1 MPQDQQ
7 QPAPEGYPY
16 GEQAQSAQRNKQESQ
31 QENPYSASQYPYGG
45 GEQENPYAAS
55 QYPYGGGEQEN
66 PYSASQYPYG
76 EGGDQENPYA
86 ASQYPYGGVESKK
99 VLKPPPSTPIVG
111 ENKKVLTPAAGVN
124 SQENYG
130 YGEITQESVPLPL
143 GEAIRQLP
151 QQYLRVVTRPSSASI
166 AIEKGKASWD
176 IVWVQLLGYAIIEA
190 ILGYLY
196 NLINPAKMPSN
207 LGRSVTPEMYQALIA
222 ALSIGRIF
230 LVPLFFFIGV
240 GILHLIAKA
249 FKGQGNFLQYSYS
262 ILLFTLPLNI
272 LANLFQLIPVAGPLL
287 FLVVISLAGIYEI
300 VLSIF
305 ATMAVHRLSGGK
317 ASAVILIPLG
327 VVMLLACAAS
337 VLLVTVAMGATGGI
351 R

>member
-1 MPQDQQ
+1 MPQDQH

-31 QENPYSASQYPYGG
+31 QENPYAASQYPYGGEEQENPYAASQYPYGGDEQENPYSASQYPYSGG

-55 QYPYGGGEQEN
+55 QYPYGGGEQE
-66 PYSASQYPYG
+66 SV
-76 EGGDQENPYA
+76 EA
-86 ASQYPYGGVESKK
+86 ASQYPYSGGEQ
-99 VLKPPPSTPIVG
+99 
-111 ENKKVLTPAAGVN
+111 NADAAAGAN

-130 YGEITQESVPLPL
+130 YGDITQESGPLPL

-151 QQYLRVVTRPSSASI
+151 QQYLRVVTKPSSATI

-207 LGRSVTPEMYQALIA
+207 LTRSVTSEMYQALIA
-222 ALSIGRIF
+222 SLSIGRIF

-272 LANLFQLIPVAGPLL
+272 LANLFQLIPVAGPIL

-337 VLLVTVAMGATGGI
+337 VLLVAVAVGATGRI